1 MPNTA
6 IYKKVLNISLLLFF
20 MIGYLEWGQS
30 ESTFIYHAELD
41 VLSKMV
47 SDPISVMHPLII
59 APFAGQVLLL
69 LTLFQ
74 QTPGRMMTLM
84 GLACLGSLIIV
95 LFLIGSMSLNFK
107 MIASTLPFIITGI
120 LVLFSH
126 RKPKVQPTA

>member
-30 ESTFIYHAELD
+30 ESTFIFHAELD

-47 SDPISVMHPLII
+47 SDPLSVMHPLII

-84 GLACLGSLIIV
+84 GLACLGALIVV

-120 LVLFSH
+120 LVLRSH
-126 RKPKVQPTA
+126 RKPKAQPAA